1 MDEIDTP
8 ENSDEINGEI
18 DKTPLVVKAARW
30 LFILLGVIWIVFGVW
45 STLRVGSAD
54 GNVPV
59 ALLWIIIILM
69 FVNALLLIWIAWG
82 IGTGNKIYYYFG
94 ILVLAA
100 NIFLTFTD
108 EFGLFDL
115 LTLIVNIILLVL
127 LIVTRSKYLTDG

>member
-18 DKTPLVVKAARW
+18 DKTPWVVNAARW
-30 LFILLGVIWIVFGVW
+30 LFILLGVIWLTFGIW
-45 STLRVGSAD
+45 SILRVGSAG
-54 GNVPV
+54 GNVPA

-82 IGTGNKIYYYFG
+82 IGTGNKLYYFFG
-94 ILVLAA
+94 ILVLAG

>member
-1 MDEIDTP
+1 MSQKVDRDISESTTDMNAIVP
-8 ENSDEINGEI
+8 S
-18 DKTPLVVKAARW
+18 VVRIAQWMFIILGLIW
-30 LFILLGVIWIVFGVW
+30 LTFGIWSI
-45 STLRVGSAD
+45 LRVGSVG
-54 GNVPV
+54 GNVPA

-82 IGTGNKIYYYFG
+82 IGKGNKLYYFFG
-94 ILVLAA
+94 ILVLAG

-127 LIVTRSKYLTDG
+127 LIVTRSKYLTDR